1 MHIVVHDRIQRDVA
15 VHTKQGTHD
24 RRVPANPFINAF
36 IRVDPG
42 NRSGDQPARRSR
54 QHKGRDF
61 DQAGA
66 KQGVPETVPGR
77 LMHEQPVKW
86 FQVDQHLGKRE
97 ADQTEMSTTDGLES
111 QAGAEV
117 IGRQGQSAN
126 QTYS

>member
-1 MHIVVHDRIQRDVA
+1 
-15 VHTKQGTHD
+15 
-24 RRVPANPFINAF
+24 
-36 IRVDPG
+36 
-42 NRSGDQPARRSR
+42 
-54 QHKGRDF
+54 
-61 DQAGA
+61 
-66 KQGVPETVPGR
+66 
-77 LMHEQPVKW
+77 MHEQPVKW

>member
-15 VHTKQGTHD
+15 VHANQAAHD
-24 RRVPANPFINAF
+24 RRVPANPFINTL
-36 IRVDPG
+36 IRADPG

-54 QHKGRDF
+54 QHEGRDS

-66 KQGVPETVPGR
+66 KQCVPKTVPGR
-77 LMHEQPVKW
+77 LMHEQPVKRL
-86 FQVDQHLGKRE
+86 QVDQHLGKRE
-97 ADQTEMSTTDGLES
+97 ADQAEMTTANGLES